1 MAEKKIIERNLPLN
15 TKYQFVSLTRGS
27 IETGQVTSCH
37 NCGQLITNIVTIIN
51 EKGQEFMIGTDCS
64 ETLIKASAIK
74 MLKYEDYDS
83 AMYSLRVINRFMTQY
98 NKLDSKITFDQH
110 YCSVEFLDSKGK
122 TRKLTEFILSIKRF
136 YPNFNPNDK
145 AS

>member
-37 NCGQLITNIVTIIN
+37 NCGQLITNIVTIID

-64 ETLIKASAIK
+64 ETLLKASAIK
-74 MLKYEDYDS
+74 MLRFDEYDT
-83 AMYSLRVINRFMTQY
+83 AMYALRAVNRFMTQY
-98 NKLDSKITFDQH
+98 NKPDTKVIFDKF
-110 YCSVEFLDSKGK
+110 YCTVEFLDSKGK
-122 TRKLTEFILSIKRF
+122 PRKMTEFLLSIKNF
-136 YPNFNPNDK
+136 YPNFDP
-145 AS
+145 SEHV